1 MKALGDLIFVVIKFS
16 YSVVVKI
23 NEKKKYENKIKT
35 KFNFL
40 IRKVGKLKWEIADGK
55 DVQKEGLL

>member
-40 IRKVGKLKWEIADGK
+40 IRKVGKLK
-55 DVQKEGLL
+55 